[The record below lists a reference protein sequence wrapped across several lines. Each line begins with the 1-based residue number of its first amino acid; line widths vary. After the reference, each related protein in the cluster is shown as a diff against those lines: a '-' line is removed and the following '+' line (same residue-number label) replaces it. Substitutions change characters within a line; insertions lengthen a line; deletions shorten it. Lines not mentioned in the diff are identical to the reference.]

1 MNGSTSTTW
10 GSTRY
15 VGSGGGPPFSR
26 IAASAVIITTST
38 SDYISAWC
46 YHDAGNDRLWQGGES
61 SFSGFRLS

>member
-1 MNGSTSTTW
+1 MNFKSLLFIIFFLISTLNINAK
-10 GSTRY
+10 GL
-15 VGSGGGPPFSR
+15 
-26 IAASAVIITTST
+26 TTST